1 MRALITRSEPGASR
15 MAQVLGAAGVSCT
28 VHPLL
33 KAEPTGAP
41 LPGECFD
48 HVIFVSEHAVM
59 LGRKVVSML
68 ADRPQWYAIGPA
80 TEAAFAGICADLNA
94 TREAQISPPQVFV
107 PEQAR
112 SEGLLQARALQA
124 SALQGQKVLLVAG
137 EDGRELIASTLV
149 ERGADVSTWLVYR
162 RVATDNSLA
171 QIVQQAPSPDL
182 CVASSGF
189 GLELLT
195 RLWFDAG
202 GGAEVPVCVPSPRIA
217 AMAKQLGWTLPVLCS
232 GASAE
237 ATLRG
242 LADAN
247 LLDTNFAR

>member
-1 MRALITRSEPGASR
+1 MRVWITRSEPGATR
-15 MAQVLGAAGVSCT
+15 LANHLAPLGYDCRLAPLIDI
-28 VHPLL
+28 HPTHE
-33 KAEPTGAP
+33 APPTGRF
-41 LPGECFD
+41 E
-48 HVIFVSEHAVM
+48 HVIFLSEHAVSCAFEQ
-59 LGRKVVSML
+59 GASVAER
-68 ADRPQWYAIGPA
+68 AQWYAIGPA

-112 SEGLLQARALQA
+112 SEGLLQAPALQA

-217 AMAKQLGWTLPVLCS
+217 AMAKQLGWTFPVLCS

>member
-1 MRALITRSEPGASR
+1 MRVWITRSEPGATR
-15 MAQVLGAAGVSCT
+15 LADHLTPLGYDCRVAPLIDIQATHAA
-28 VHPLL
+28 P
-33 KAEPTGAP
+33 PTGQF
-41 LPGECFD
+41 E
-48 HVIFVSEHAVM
+48 HVIFLSEHAVSWAFEQ
-59 LGRKVVSML
+59 GVSV
-68 ADRPQWYAIGPA
+68 AERAQWYAIGPA

-112 SEGLLQARALQA
+112 SEGLLQAPALQA

-217 AMAKQLGWTLPVLCS
+217 AMAKQLGWTFPVLCS